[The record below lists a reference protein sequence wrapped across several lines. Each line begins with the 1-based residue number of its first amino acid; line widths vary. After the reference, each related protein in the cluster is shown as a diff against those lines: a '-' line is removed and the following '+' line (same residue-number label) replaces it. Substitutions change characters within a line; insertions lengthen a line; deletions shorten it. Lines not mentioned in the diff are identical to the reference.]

1 MRFQRKVSLNV
12 AAILI
17 LAFSF
22 LNSAAAMRRL
32 ESAGLDVAAACAI
45 VETVAEVDEGLTTKA
60 DLTALKAD
68 LKTRIVAAQVATAR
82 LLFAALRY
90 FG

>member
-1 MRFQRKVSLNV
+1 MAYS
-12 AAILI
+12 IDT
-17 LAFSF
+17 
-22 LNSAAAMRRL
+22 AAAMRRL
-32 ESAGLDVAAACAI
+32 ESAGLDAAAARAI
-45 VETVAEVDEGLTTKA
+45 VETVAEVDEGLATKA

-68 LKTRIVAAQVATAR
+68 LTTRIVAAQVATAT